1 MVDTTDKSWN
11 DLISEI
17 KDLSPEEPTFLE
29 QTEEFVEN
37 TGENLEELAYG
48 FEKSRWLAGN
58 ANRYLSA
65 GGDQELLKQQEQE
78 RIAEIDSRYN
88 LSEERKQSGFALTGE
103 IGGTLLDPSML
114 ALGNVGVAAKSAQ
127 LSQAAARAAN
137 FLITGSVAGID
148 YAASELGVGE
158 EVDPTI
164 LAISS
169 LGVGAL
175 GAAFTK
181 AKKVSTEVSESTD
194 YLRPI
199 GPVPSNKKD
208 AYIDRLYS
216 DFNAQNPSRLKTLQD
231 TQTNGLKLGAALKTQ
246 KLFKSEEKIRANPKK
261 KNRLTDEQFEKI
273 TDLNKNASLYLKDS
287 GGMLSRQA
295 EVIGEGIS
303 GVAGRLKEEGTLNA
317 NMIRRAVYRPM
328 IGAIGGVGVGYS
340 VNWSS
345 DEDMSSDELIYYAMA
360 GAIGGAASKAL
371 MKSNKLSDQ
380 DIDMATGEIDKILK
394 ANSLNLFNN
403 LMAGSSAAKANAF
416 GGKVATVGK
425 TLFSQR
431 GANLR
436 GAASTSVE
444 ENKDLVLQEL
454 NFSWSKVLT
463 SSNATNKTG
472 LVNLFSS
479 DAKGLREAAYEYS
492 EGFIDKSQLSKRGF
506 SSTEIAVISN
516 LAEEATSRVRVLT
529 EEVTSTGINIR
540 GKVKDYKLPQFHDVA
555 KIVKNEAAARKAYK
569 KAYRIQSKADTDEKI
584 FKADSYIDEWID
596 DMVSGGN
603 KTQHTSAWIKP
614 PSKSGDQFAV
624 LRPLTDHFEKPRMFK
639 DFDARLEIKDFLVK
653 DIDQVYRQYVDNTVP
668 IMEFARKFGA
678 RGEALVEVKKQI
690 KLDFETALARFPDG
704 GKQRKDLLA
713 SRDAQINAVDEMVED
728 YFGFIG
734 AEDRLARSN
743 FAQNT
748 MSIFVTGANVA
759 RLGKVTITSL
769 ADLVQPMQSSGIAA
783 SLKALARHKDFAK
796 ETGFAQRDVL
806 GNELRQYALE
816 VKNPGDKVQRATRAI
831 NEKFFKGIGLAK
843 LTSYARKYAY
853 NTGIERGFVVANKLA
868 KGRSGTSLRNEANS
882 LGISD
887 EYAKTLSKFKSV
899 EEAFDDV
906 DGNRILNIIGVKAS
920 DRDALIPQ
928 IGNRRAFSKSKNP
941 SIRGFGQFLTWAQ
954 AKATQMNSLITRME
968 DGNDILFVR
977 TLGAIAIVNGIETFK
992 SWLSDP
998 TGANLDIDQE
1008 SYLDQYA
1015 TLENFG
1021 KATGRTGNF
1030 NHYLI
1035 DKVAQ
1040 LVASGGRAE
1049 LDDLHPAVDWATDF
1063 VKTGVSIAG
1072 DIQYGDTE
1080 GAIVKG
1086 LKVAP
1091 LGKEIRGLYE
1101 GISGE
1106 TLEDIPNRQ
1115 VKLPVKKGYK
1125 KGGEV
1130 LDVPNAPS
1138 EPDQRIDKMTGMPY
1152 DQQAGAAF
1160 TDQED
1165 RQDPL
1170 QRMGFGS
1177 GGSVQQDPLQRMGF
1191 GVGSFVKMGVKTLKS
1206 LDDEVVEELP
1216 MKNTDELI
1224 EESKQIAKALEDGGD
1239 EADLLKA
1246 GKGDPDNVITYHG
1259 TDKVF
1264 EEFNDDFISSGTG
1277 AQINGY
1283 GHYFGLE
1290 TKARQFRDNVTARN
1304 LLKMVDIE
1312 ERKVDNF
1319 KEVVAKVNNSDDF
1332 TEEFKNLVTQFDKA
1346 NLLGEPTLY
1355 DAIEKVNSLIKST
1368 DTPVSREV
1376 TALADT
1382 LPIGKM
1388 YKVEILGNKN
1398 QFLDWKT
1405 PLEKQ
1410 SKYVQN
1416 SIRKTVSKV
1425 AKDKDEI
1432 DFLLAKYR
1440 TLRGRDIYKDLSK
1453 LLGGEKKA
1461 SKILYSNGIKG
1472 NKKETTNG
1480 RQQDF
1485 IVFSPVLIN
1494 ITKKYSL
1501 PTAAITTALLEVG
1514 ASTQRNEDDKVNKD
1528 YKKFYKGGKVLN
1540 SLRSKLN
1547 NV

>member
-11 DLISEI
+11 DLISEM

-78 RIAEIDSRYN
+78 RIAEIDSRYD

-246 KLFKSEEKIRANPKK
+246 KLFKLEEKIRADPKK

-287 GGMLSRQA
+287 GNMLSRQA

-360 GAIGGAASKAL
+360 GAIGGAASKAF

-690 KLDFETALARFPDG
+690 KLEFETALTRVPEG

-806 GNELRQYALE
+806 GDELRQYALE

-882 LGISD
+882 LGIND
-887 EYAKTLSKFKSV
+887 QYAQTLSKFKSL

-998 TGANLDIDQE
+998 TEANLDIDQE

-1063 VKTGVSIAG
+1063 AKTAVSIAG

-1091 LGKEIRGLYE
+1091 LGKEIRSGFE
-1101 GISGE
+1101 GITGE
-1106 TLEDIPNRQ
+1106 ALEDIPNRQ
-1115 VKLPVKKGYK
+1115 VKLPEKKGYN

-1152 DQQAGAAF
+1152 DQQAGTAF

-1170 QRMGFGS
+1170 QRMGFGA
-1177 GGSVQQDPLQRMGF
+1177 GGLGKLVS
-1191 GVGSFVKMGVKTLKS
+1191 MGVKAFKS

-1224 EESKQIAKALEDGGD
+1224 EEGKQMAKALEDGGD

-1368 DTPVSREV
+1368 DTPVRREV

-1461 SKILYSNGIKG
+1461 SRTLYSNGIKG

>member
-1 MVDTTDKSWN
+1 MSEIETKSWAALTEQYDPDVEEDKS
-11 DLISEI
+11 
-17 KDLSPEEPTFLE
+17 FLKE
-29 QTEEFVEN
+29 TEENV
-37 TGENLEELAYG
+37 EELAYG
-48 FEKSRWLAGN
+48 LEKSRWMLPNVVRTIA
-58 ANRYLSA
+58 A
-65 GGDQELLKQQEQE
+65 GGDDELLKQREAE
-78 RIAEIDSRYN
+78 RLAEIEGRYN
-88 LSEERKQSGFALTGE
+88 LSKERKESGFAISGDV
-103 IGGTLLDPSML
+103 IGTLLDPTAL
-114 ALGNVGVAAKSAQ
+114 ALGGIGIAAKTGQAITASNRAVNALIGAGVSTADYAIYEKSAGEEADPIALALSGVAGGVFGSLYSKTKKAVPTAES
-127 LSQAAARAAN
+127 SVDDAAV
-137 FLITGSVAGID
+137 TGS
-148 YAASELGVGE
+148 
-158 EVDPTI
+158 
-164 LAISS
+164 
-169 LGVGAL
+169 
-175 GAAFTK
+175 
-181 AKKVSTEVSESTD
+181 KVNKIEDLSPE
-194 YLRPI
+194 PI
-199 GPVPSNKKD
+199 APPPNKKD
-208 AYIDRLYS
+208 DDYIDKLTAS
-216 DFNAQNPSRLKTLQD
+216 FNAENPSRIQALQD
-231 TQTNGLKLGAALKTQ
+231 TQTNGQRLGEAR
-246 KLFKSEEKIRANPKK
+246 KIQRLYRVETSRRASKKK
-261 KNRLTDEQFEKI
+261 KNLFTDEKYKELTQ
-273 TDLNKNASLYLKDS
+273 LNSDAYKYLEGS
-287 GGMLSRQA
+287 SAMLARQA
-295 EVIGEGIS
+295 EVVGEGIS
-303 GVAGRLKEEGTLNA
+303 GVAGRLKEEGTFNA
-317 NMIRRAVYRPM
+317 NMIRRAIYRPM
-328 IGAIGGVGVGYS
+328 IGSIGGVGIGYAS
-340 VNWSS
+340 NWAS
-345 DEDMSSDELIYYAMA
+345 DEDLTSDEIMYYALA
-360 GAIGGAASKAL
+360 GFIGGAASKAL

-394 ANSLNLFNN
+394 SNSLGL
-403 LMAGSSAAKANAF
+403 LDYITAGSSAAKANAF

-425 TLFSQR
+425 TLFAQR

-436 GAASTSVE
+436 GAASTSIE
-444 ENKDLVLQEL
+444 ENKDLALQEL
-454 NFSWSKVLT
+454 NFSWSKVL
-463 SSNATNKTG
+463 SESNATKKGG
-472 LVNLFSS
+472 LVNLFSA

-492 EGFIDKSQLSKRGF
+492 EGFVDTAKLSQRGF
-506 SSTEIAVISN
+506 SDTEVLTIIN
-516 LAEEATSRVRVLT
+516 LSKEATSRVGMLT
-529 EEVTSTGINIR
+529 EEVVSTGIKIKKQIE
-540 GKVKDYKLPQFHDVA
+540 GYKLPQFHDA
-555 KIVKNEAAARKAYK
+555 LKIIKNEGAARTAYK
-569 KAYRIQSKADTDEKI
+569 KAYRIQSKAETSEEVLN
-584 FKADSYIDEWID
+584 ADRYIDSWID
-596 DMVSGGN
+596 DMISGGSN
-603 KTQHTSAWIKP
+603 TQHTSAWVAGKKNEGTI
-614 PSKSGDQFAV
+614 
-624 LRPLTDHFEKPRMFK
+624 LRPLTDHFEKPRMFE
-639 DFDARLEIKDFLVK
+639 DFDARLEIQDFLVK

-668 IMEFARKFGA
+668 IMEFARKLGA
-678 RGEALVEVKKQI
+678 KGEALGAIKKEIRQE
-690 KLDFETALARFPDG
+690 FNVALGRANY
-704 GKQRKDLLA
+704 KQRKSLRKA
-713 SRDAQINAVDEMVED
+713 RDGQIKALDDMVND
-728 YFGFIG
+728 YFGFVGADSPLAKSSTAQDIG
-734 AEDRLARSN
+734 S
-743 FAQNT
+743 F
-748 MSIFVTGANVA
+748 IVTGANVA

-769 ADLVQPMQSSGIAA
+769 GDLIQPLQNSGVIA
-783 SLKALARHKDFAK
+783 SLKGIARQKDFAK

-806 GNELRQYALE
+806 GDELRQYALE
-816 VKNPGDKVQRATRAI
+816 VKNPGSLIQRSARRT
-831 NEKFFKGIGLAK
+831 NEIFFKGIGLTK
-843 LTSYARKYAY
+843 LTSYARKFAY
-853 NTGIERGFVVANKLA
+853 NSGIERGFVVANKLS
-868 KGRSGTSLRNEANS
+868 KGRSGTGLRNEANS

-899 EEAFDDV
+899 EEAFEDA
-906 DGNRILNIIGVKAS
+906 DGNRILNIIGVKSA

-928 IGNRRAFSKSKNP
+928 IGNRRAFSKSKDP
-941 SIRGFGQFLTWAQ
+941 LVRGLGQFLSWAQ
-954 AKATQMNSLITRME
+954 AKTTQMNSLITRME
-968 DGNDILFVR
+968 DGHDILFVR
-977 TLGAIAIVNGIETFK
+977 SLGAIAVVNGIETFK

-998 TGANLDIDQE
+998 TGADLEIDQA
-1008 SYLDQYA
+1008 SYRHQYA

-1021 KATGRTGNF
+1021 KAAGRTGNF
-1030 NHYLI
+1030 NNYLI
-1035 DKVAQ
+1035 DKFAN
-1040 LVASGGRAE
+1040 LAASGGRFE
-1049 LDDLHPAVDWATDF
+1049 LDDISPSLDWMTDTIRATI
-1063 VKTGVSIAG
+1063 GVADDIA
-1072 DIQYGDTE
+1072 YGDME
-1080 GAIVKG
+1080 GAAVEVS
-1086 LKVAP
+1086 KVFP
-1091 LGKEIRGLYE
+1091 MGKEIKAGVEALT
-1101 GISGE
+1101 GE
-1106 TLEDIPNRQ
+1106 RYVDEPNRQ
-1115 VKLPVKKGYK
+1115 VAPLVRSPYK

-1191 GVGSFVKMGVKTLKS
+1191 GVGSLVKMGVKALKS

-1224 EESKQIAKALEDGGD
+1224 EEGKQMAKALE
-1239 EADLLKA
+1239 EKA

-1332 TEEFKNLVTQFDKA
+1332 TEEFKNLVNQFDKA

-1461 SKILYSNGIKG
+1461 SRTLYSNGIKG

>member
-11 DLISEI
+11 ALISEM

-78 RIAEIDSRYN
+78 RIAEIDSRYD

-216 DFNAQNPSRLKTLQD
+216 DFNAQNPSRLQTLQD

-246 KLFKSEEKIRANPKK
+246 KLFKLEEKIRANPKK

-287 GGMLSRQA
+287 GNMLSRQA

-360 GAIGGAASKAL
+360 GAIGGAASKAF

-639 DFDARLEIKDFLVK
+639 NFDARLEIKDFLVK

-690 KLDFETALARFPDG
+690 KLEFETALTRVPEG

-728 YFGFIG
+728 YFGFID

-806 GNELRQYALE
+806 GDELRQYALE

-831 NEKFFKGIGLAK
+831 NEKFFKGIGLTK

-882 LGISD
+882 LGIND
-887 EYAKTLSKFKSV
+887 QYAQTLSKFKSL

-1049 LDDLHPAVDWATDF
+1049 LDDIHPALDWATDF
-1063 VKTGVSIAG
+1063 AKTAVSIAG

-1080 GAIVKG
+1080 GAIVKA

-1091 LGKEIRGLYE
+1091 LGKEIRSGFE
-1101 GISGE
+1101 GITGE
-1106 TLEDIPNRQ
+1106 ALEDIPNRQ
-1115 VKLPVKKGYK
+1115 VKLPVKKGYN

-1130 LDVPNAPS
+1130 LDVPNAPP

-1152 DQQAGAAF
+1152 DQQAGTAF

-1170 QRMGFGS
+1170 QRMGFGT
-1177 GGSVQQDPLQRMGF
+1177 GSLV
-1191 GVGSFVKMGVKTLKS
+1191 SMGVKAFKS
-1206 LDDEVVEELP
+1206 LDDEVVEKLP

-1224 EESKQIAKALEDGGD
+1224 EEGKQMAKALEDGGD

-1368 DTPVSREV
+1368 DTPVRREV

-1461 SKILYSNGIKG
+1461 SRTLYSNGIKG

>member
-11 DLISEI
+11 DLISEM

-78 RIAEIDSRYN
+78 RIAEIDSRYD

-181 AKKVSTEVSESTD
+181 AKKVSPEVSESTD

-246 KLFKSEEKIRANPKK
+246 KLFKLEEKIRANPKK

-287 GGMLSRQA
+287 GNMLSRQA

-360 GAIGGAASKAL
+360 GAIGGAASKAF

-614 PSKSGDQFAV
+614 PSKGGDQFAV

-690 KLDFETALARFPDG
+690 KLEFETALTRVPDG

-734 AEDRLARSN
+734 AENRLARSN

-806 GNELRQYALE
+806 GDELRQYALE

-831 NEKFFKGIGLAK
+831 NEKFFKGIGLTK

-882 LGISD
+882 LGIND
-887 EYAKTLSKFKSV
+887 QYAQTLSKFKSL

-928 IGNRRAFSKSKNP
+928 IGNRRAFSKSKDP

-1040 LVASGGRAE
+1040 LV
-1049 LDDLHPAVDWATDF
+1049 V
-1063 VKTGVSIAG
+1063 
-1072 DIQYGDTE
+1072 
-1080 GAIVKG
+1080 
-1086 LKVAP
+1086 
-1091 LGKEIRGLYE
+1091 
-1101 GISGE
+1101 
-1106 TLEDIPNRQ
+1106 
-1115 VKLPVKKGYK
+1115 
-1125 KGGEV
+1125 
-1130 LDVPNAPS
+1130 
-1138 EPDQRIDKMTGMPY
+1138 QR
-1152 DQQAGAAF
+1152 
-1160 TDQED
+1160 
-1165 RQDPL
+1165 R
-1170 QRMGFGS
+1170 
-1177 GGSVQQDPLQRMGF
+1177 
-1191 GVGSFVKMGVKTLKS
+1191 KS
-1206 LDDEVVEELP
+1206 
-1216 MKNTDELI
+1216 
-1224 EESKQIAKALEDGGD
+1224 
-1239 EADLLKA
+1239 
-1246 GKGDPDNVITYHG
+1246 
-1259 TDKVF
+1259 
-1264 EEFNDDFISSGTG
+1264 
-1277 AQINGY
+1277 
-1283 GHYFGLE
+1283 
-1290 TKARQFRDNVTARN
+1290 
-1304 LLKMVDIE
+1304 
-1312 ERKVDNF
+1312 
-1319 KEVVAKVNNSDDF
+1319 
-1332 TEEFKNLVTQFDKA
+1332 
-1346 NLLGEPTLY
+1346 
-1355 DAIEKVNSLIKST
+1355 
-1368 DTPVSREV
+1368 
-1376 TALADT
+1376 
-1382 LPIGKM
+1382 
-1388 YKVEILGNKN
+1388 
-1398 QFLDWKT
+1398 
-1405 PLEKQ
+1405 
-1410 SKYVQN
+1410 
-1416 SIRKTVSKV
+1416 
-1425 AKDKDEI
+1425 
-1432 DFLLAKYR
+1432 
-1440 TLRGRDIYKDLSK
+1440 
-1453 LLGGEKKA
+1453 
-1461 SKILYSNGIKG
+1461 
-1472 NKKETTNG
+1472 
-1480 RQQDF
+1480 
-1485 IVFSPVLIN
+1485 
-1494 ITKKYSL
+1494 
-1501 PTAAITTALLEVG
+1501 
-1514 ASTQRNEDDKVNKD
+1514 
-1528 YKKFYKGGKVLN
+1528 
-1540 SLRSKLN
+1540 
-1547 NV
+1547 

>member
-1 MVDTTDKSWN
+1 MSEIETKSWAALTEQY
-11 DLISEI
+11 DP
-17 KDLSPEEPTFLE
+17 DVEENKSFLE
-29 QTEEFVEN
+29 ETEENV
-37 TGENLEELAYG
+37 EELAYG
-48 FEKSRWLAGN
+48 LEKSRWMLPNVVRTIA
-58 ANRYLSA
+58 A
-65 GGDQELLKQQEQE
+65 GGDDELLKQREAE
-78 RIAEIDSRYN
+78 RLAEIEGRYN
-88 LSEERKQSGFALTGE
+88 LSKERKESGFAISGDV
-103 IGGTLLDPSML
+103 IGTLLDPTAL
-114 ALGNVGVAAKSAQ
+114 ALGGIGIAAKTGQAITASNRAVNALIGAGVSTADYAIYEKSAGEEADPIALALSGVAGGVFGSLYSKTKKAVPTAES
-127 LSQAAARAAN
+127 SVDNAAV
-137 FLITGSVAGID
+137 TGS
-148 YAASELGVGE
+148 
-158 EVDPTI
+158 
-164 LAISS
+164 
-169 LGVGAL
+169 
-175 GAAFTK
+175 
-181 AKKVSTEVSESTD
+181 KVNKIEDLSPE
-194 YLRPI
+194 PI
-199 GPVPSNKKD
+199 APPPNKKD
-208 AYIDRLYS
+208 DDYIDKLTAS
-216 DFNAQNPSRLKTLQD
+216 FNAENPSRIQALQD
-231 TQTNGLKLGAALKTQ
+231 TQTNGQRLGEAR
-246 KLFKSEEKIRANPKK
+246 KIQ
-261 KNRLTDEQFEKI
+261 RL
-273 TDLNKNASLYLKDS
+273 Y
-287 GGMLSRQA
+287 RQA

-690 KLDFETALARFPDG
+690 KLDFGTALTRVPDG

-734 AEDRLARSN
+734 AENRLARSN

-806 GNELRQYALE
+806 GDELRQYALE
-816 VKNPGDKVQRATRAI
+816 VKNPGSKVQRTTRAI
-831 NEKFFKGIGLAK
+831 NEKFFKGIGLTK

-928 IGNRRAFSKSKNP
+928 IGNRRAFSKSKDP

-1063 VKTGVSIAG
+1063 AKTGVSIAG

-1461 SKILYSNGIKG
+1461 SRTLYSNGIKG

>member
-11 DLISEI
+11 DLISEM

-78 RIAEIDSRYN
+78 RIAEIDSRYD

-216 DFNAQNPSRLKTLQD
+216 DFNAQNPSRLQTLQD

-246 KLFKSEEKIRANPKK
+246 KLFKLEEKIRANPKK

-287 GGMLSRQA
+287 GNILSRQA

-360 GAIGGAASKAL
+360 GAIGGAASKAF

-463 SSNATNKTG
+463 SSNAANKTG

-690 KLDFETALARFPDG
+690 KLDFGTALTRVPDG

-734 AEDRLARSN
+734 AENRLARSN
-743 FAQNT
+743 TAQNT

-806 GNELRQYALE
+806 GDELRQYALE
-816 VKNPGDKVQRATRAI
+816 VKNPGSKVQRATRAI

-853 NTGIERGFVVANKLA
+853 NTGLERGFVVANKLA

-882 LGISD
+882 LGIND
-887 EYAKTLSKFKSV
+887 QYAQTLSKFKSL

-906 DGNRILNIIGVKAS
+906 DGNRILNIIGVKAA

-928 IGNRRAFSKSKNP
+928 IGNRRAFSKSKDP

-998 TGANLDIDQE
+998 TGANLEIDQE

-1040 LVASGGRAE
+1040 LASSGGRAE
-1049 LDDLHPAVDWATDF
+1049 LDDIHPALDWATDF
-1063 VKTGVSIAG
+1063 AKTGISIAG

-1091 LGKEIRGLYE
+1091 LGKEIRSGFE
-1101 GISGE
+1101 GITGE
-1106 TLEDIPNRQ
+1106 ALEDIPNRQ
-1115 VKLPVKKGYK
+1115 VKLPVKKGYN

-1152 DQQAGAAF
+1152 DQQAGTAF

-1170 QRMGFGS
+1170 QRMGFGA
-1177 GGSVQQDPLQRMGF
+1177 GGLGKLVS
-1191 GVGSFVKMGVKTLKS
+1191 MGVKAFKS
-1206 LDDEVVEELP
+1206 LDDEAVEELP

-1224 EESKQIAKALEDGGD
+1224 EEGKQIAKAVDAGESD
-1239 EADLLKA
+1239 AALKA
-1246 GKGDPDNVITYHG
+1246 NSASKTTQKKQMSGKDYEERWSSFEDIEDVDAWQDAVKKHVKENRDVDPVVRTPELEQSAKDLIDKKTIDRSQHLQNVQRYKPITTWGSIPKEPSTKSLVYSLKPNQMEKGNFVIDDIEAQKFNVAKSFLSIGDFFNGRLDIPAYKDFDTWIVAGTSKNHKGTGTHYAKAVHYTGKDGEPVKFLASQKTGEQIGKGEKGKTGYATV
-1259 TDKVF
+1259 
-1264 EEFNDDFISSGTG
+1264 SGWVKSLD
-1277 AQINGY
+1277 A
-1283 GHYFGLE
+1283 
-1290 TKARQFRDNVTARN
+1290 TA
-1304 LLKMVDIE
+1304 
-1312 ERKVDNF
+1312 
-1319 KEVVAKVNNSDDF
+1319 
-1332 TEEFKNLVTQFDKA
+1332 
-1346 NLLGEPTLY
+1346 
-1355 DAIEKVNSLIKST
+1355 
-1368 DTPVSREV
+1368 
-1376 TALADT
+1376 
-1382 LPIGKM
+1382 
-1388 YKVEILGNKN
+1388 
-1398 QFLDWKT
+1398 
-1405 PLEKQ
+1405 
-1410 SKYVQN
+1410 
-1416 SIRKTVSKV
+1416 IRKYSDSFI
-1425 AKDKDEI
+1425 KDSEWTQVGFDPRRQGSFYIRSGDNIGAAVTEATEVI
-1432 DFLLAKYR
+1432 QIGPLVLAK
-1440 TLRGRDIYKDLSK
+1440 
-1453 LLGGEKKA
+1453 
-1461 SKILYSNGIKG
+1461 N
-1472 NKKETTNG
+1472 
-1480 RQQDF
+1480 
-1485 IVFSPVLIN
+1485 V
-1494 ITKKYSL
+1494 
-1501 PTAAITTALLEVG
+1501 
-1514 ASTQRNEDDKVNKD
+1514 KVNKN
-1528 YKKFYKGGKVLN
+1528 YKGFSKGGKVLN